1 MATQE
6 SQYWKFLEENPG
18 STLTFEEWQKHIA
31 KKLFGYVEELTENPL
46 DKLEDELDGFENVRY
61 RMDAEGFHYCFKH
74 YSSFKEIK
82 DEKFHE
88 LRRKYLEV
96 SEDLEKYVHSKIN
109 ELTDKINSINDE
121 ELN

>member
-18 STLTFEEWQKHIA
+18 STLTFEEWQKHMA

-61 RMDAEGFHYCFKH
+61 RMDAEGLHYCFKH

-82 DEKFHE
+82 DQKFHE
-88 LRRKYLEV
+88 IRENYIKVANEI
-96 SEDLEKYVHSKIN
+96 EEYVKSKIAS
-109 ELTDKINSINDE
+109 LTEEISNYQDE
-121 ELN
+121 NK